1 VIRYLTAGESHGPE
15 LSVIIE
21 GFPAGISLSPEDVD
35 RDLALRQQ
43 GYGRGDRMR
52 IEQDRVAITSGVRH
66 GETIGG
72 PIALKVVNRDFPN
85 WEKIMSVRRED
96 YTGERIVTAPRPG
109 HGDLA
114 GHLKYDRKDM
124 RDVLE
129 RASARETAMRVA
141 AGAVARKFLAAFGV
155 EVQSHVVELGGIH
168 ADTESLEFDAIREK
182 AAESPVR
189 TADPA
194 AEKKMISAIDKA
206 RDEGDTLGGVCE
218 ILARGLV
225 PGLGS
230 PVEWDRKL
238 DGRLAQALCS
248 VQAMKGVEMGL
259 GFRASALR
267 GSEVHD
273 EIYWRDGFYH
283 RETNRAGGLEA
294 GMTNGETLVLRVAM
308 KPICTLKRG
317 LRTVDSR
324 THEEVRSSYERS
336 DVTAVPAA
344 GVVLEAAAALVLAD
358 AYLEKFA
365 GDTLAD
371 TFYSYQGYCR
381 RIGRPEERWRTPG
394 YPIPGRMENE

>member
-1 VIRYLTAGESHGPE
+1 MPLT
-15 LSVIIE
+15 
-21 GFPAGISLSPEDVD
+21 PEDVD
-35 RDLALRQQ
+35 RELALRQQ
-43 GYGRGDRMR
+43 GYGRGERMR

-66 GETIGG
+66 GETIGS
-72 PIALKVVNRDFPN
+72 PIALKVVNRDYPN
-85 WEKIMSVRRED
+85 WEKIMSVRKED
-96 YTGERIVTAPRPG
+96 YTGEREVTAPRPG
-109 HGDLA
+109 HGDLT

-124 RDVLE
+124 RDILE

-155 EVQSHVVELGGIH
+155 EILSHVVMLGGIC
-168 ADTESLEFDAIREK
+168 AETGNLDFDVIREK
-182 AAESPVR
+182 AAKSPVR
-189 TADPA
+189 SADPK
-194 AEKKMISAIDKA
+194 AEGKMIEAIDKA
-206 RDEGDTLGGVCE
+206 RDDGDTLGGVCE

-230 PVEWDRKL
+230 HVEWDRKL

-248 VQAMKGVEMGL
+248 VQAMKGIEMGL
-259 GFRASALR
+259 GFRAAALR

-273 EIYWRDGFYH
+273 EISWKNGFYH

-294 GMTNGETLVLRVAM
+294 GMTNGETLVLRVAK

-317 LRTVDSR
+317 LCTVDTR
-324 THEEVRSSYERS
+324 TREEVVSSYERS

-344 GVVLEAAAALVLAD
+344 GVILEAATAVVLAD

-371 TFYSYQGYCR
+371 TFYSFQGYCR
-381 RIGRPEERWRTPG
+381 RIGWPQERWKTPG
-394 YPIPGRMENE
+394 YAIPGRMENE